1 MSKRLVEIAE
11 RKRVLIEKARR
22 ERAELA
28 TAYDKIRSPIEFS
41 GTMLTLWRSVK
52 SHPLVSAGISTF
64 FVTGYAG
71 KLLRSSGKVFKLW
84 KVARPV
90 WGWWKKRRR
99 SK

>member
-1 MSKRLVEIAE
+1 MSKRLAEIAE
-11 RKRVLIEKARR
+11 RKRVLIEKACR

-28 TAYDKIRSPIEFS
+28 AAYHKIRSPIEIS
-41 GTMLTLWRSVK
+41 GTLLALWRSLK
-52 SHPLVSAGISTF
+52 SHPLVAAGISSF
-64 FVTGYAG
+64 VVTGYAG

-84 KVARPV
+84 KVARPI